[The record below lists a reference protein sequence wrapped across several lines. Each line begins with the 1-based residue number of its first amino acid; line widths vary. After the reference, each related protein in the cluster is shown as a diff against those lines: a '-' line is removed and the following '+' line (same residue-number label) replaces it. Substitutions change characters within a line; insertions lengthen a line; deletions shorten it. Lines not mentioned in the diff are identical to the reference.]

1 MREKNGSVRQG
12 ERKPL
17 KLALFFNK
25 LSNVSAIKLDLSKM
39 LSVLRFFFLFVL
51 SIQYNIV
58 GFVISEKVTMNEQ

>member
-12 ERKPL
+12 GRKPL
-17 KLALFFNK
+17 KPALFFNK
-25 LSNVSAIKLDLSKM
+25 LSNFSAIKVDLSKM

-51 SIQYNIV
+51 SIQYNVV